1 MFNFL
6 TFFSFNN
13 ILSDISKIPLLPAL
27 LESNSEEK
35 KQVDG
40 LVEKKNPQSLLEW
53 LTARQG
59 LTNLE
64 YIVKHSENSLKQ
76 VCQVNAI

>member
-1 MFNFL
+1 M
-6 TFFSFNN
+6 
-13 ILSDISKIPLLPAL
+13 SDISKIPLLPAL

-35 KQVDG
+35 KQIDG
-40 LVEKKNPQSLLEW
+40 LVEKKNTTPQSLLEW

-64 YIVKHSENSLKQ
+64 YIVEHSENSLKQ
-76 VCQVNAI
+76 VCQVNVIQIKNY